1 MQVFGD
7 GFDLYATLADIGTY
21 WDAGSSGGS
30 GTLQAGRFSGSRAY
44 QTNTGTG
51 STGMTKTSGANDAV
65 HHFVFA
71 FDKINTISAGTGIGT
86 YISLIDGSTT
96 QCSIGFRQ
104 DGAMVL
110 FSGSA
115 PTSGGTPLAIYTGA
129 LTASNVWYAFEVEVV
144 INSTTGSFTVRKNG
158 NTGTPDFTLGSL
170 NTRVSANNYASK
182 IQIGCANGTQEVI
195 DDFLWRSDPTSVPW
209 VGDIRCY
216 TRMPASDVQAQFSK
230 SPATA
235 TQQNPS
241 QNPGLNLQAGQ
252 PYYTPYTANYS
263 GTIGLA
269 TVYLQG
275 SYTGNMKC
283 SVFSSVGG
291 APAAVLGSATPIS
304 NPTAATNTFTFPTPV
319 PVVKG
324 TQYWIGFCSD
334 TFLSGG
340 WNMGASGPGGYST
353 TAYASFPVASPAF
366 TGGTYTVTSSIIIT
380 PTNSTLVSEAQQ
392 DGTTSYVYDSNIGD
406 NDLYTIAAS
415 ATTPQSTVCVTTRGF
430 FEKSD
435 AGTRGAAVQLKS
447 GGTTVQST
455 STALNTVWGWLWRT
469 DLTDPNT
476 SAAWTATAVNNV
488 QVGPICTA

>member
-1 MQVFGD
+1 MQAFGD

-51 STGMTKTSGANDAV
+51 SLGMTKTSGANDAV

-86 YISLIDGSTT
+86 YISLVDGATT

-110 FSGSA
+110 FSGAA
-115 PTSGGTPLAIYTGA
+115 PGSGGSPLATYTGA
-129 LTASNVWYAFEVEVV
+129 ISASNTWYAFEVEVV

-209 VGDIRCY
+209 VGDIRCF

-230 SPATA
+230 SPAST
-235 TQQNPS
+235 S
-241 QNPGLNLQAGQ
+241 QTLNSGGSVYSISAGQ
-252 PYYTPYTANYS
+252 ARYTAYTPTSTGAVSSVILTLNVGQS
-263 GTIGLA
+263 
-269 TVYLQG
+269 
-275 SYTGNMKC
+275 GNMKC
-283 SVFSSVGG
+283 AIFTSSGG
-291 APAAVLGSATPIS
+291 APAAVLGSATPIAS
-304 NPTAATNTFTFPTPV
+304 PASGNNTFTFTTPV
-319 PVVKG
+319 SVTGGV
-324 TQYWIGFCSD
+324 QYWIGFDAD
-334 TFLSGG
+334 TSGTGFFQWGGSPTG
-340 WNMGASGPGGYST
+340 WSSN
-353 TAYASFPVASPAF
+353 TAYASFPAANPVTTSGNPAQCSA
-366 TGGTYTVTSSIIIT
+366 TMA
-380 PTNSTLVSEAQQ
+380 PANSGLVSEAQQ
-392 DGTTSYVYDSNIGD
+392 DGTTTYVYDGNVGD
-406 NDLYTIAAS
+406 NDLYTIATT
-415 ATTPQSTVCVTTRGF
+415 ATTPQSTVCVTTRGY

-447 GGTTVQST
+447 GTTTVQST
-455 STALNTVWGWLWRT
+455 SAALNTTFGWLWRT

-476 SAAWTATAVNNV
+476 SAAWTATAVSNA
-488 QVGPICTA
+488 QIGPVVTA